1 MCDVLWF
8 VAVAVA
14 VADNAHDDDN
24 DNVDTPSWQPSRN
37 EAGIVCRATPYSG
50 EMSGH
55 DQSDLESAPEP
66 TSPAPVPPSAGSSP
80 QAASK
85 PRGLGSG
92 AKIIAVFGLLGA
104 AMLVL
109 AFSQASEVATY
120 SVTVSEALA
129 GAQGDR
135 RIRVE
140 GDLRHGSIQ
149 FRESPCEWRFTIER
163 DGHEMP
169 VEFPR
174 CVVPDTFRDDYDIQ
188 VVVEG
193 RVDERGTFL
202 ADQIIPRCPS
212 KYEEQATQLSAAGG

>member
-1 MCDVLWF
+1 
-8 VAVAVA
+8 
-14 VADNAHDDDN
+14 
-24 DNVDTPSWQPSRN
+24 
-37 EAGIVCRATPYSG
+37 
-50 EMSGH
+50 MSGP
-55 DQSDLESAPEP
+55 DQISPEP
-66 TSPAPVPPSAGSSP
+66 PSEPIGDASTPVGEPAHATRPAAPSPGLSS
-80 QAASK
+80 
-85 PRGLGSG
+85 GV
-92 AKIIAVFGLLGA
+92 KIVTVFGLLGA

-140 GDLRHGSIQ
+140 GELQHGSIQ

-163 DGHEMP
+163 DGQQMP

-193 RVDERGTFL
+193 RMDERGTFL

-212 KYEEQATQLSAAGG
+212 KYEEQATQLSAEAG

>member
-1 MCDVLWF
+1 M
-8 VAVAVA
+8 
-14 VADNAHDDDN
+14 
-24 DNVDTPSWQPSRN
+24 
-37 EAGIVCRATPYSG
+37 
-50 EMSGH
+50 
-55 DQSDLESAPEP
+55 SAPHDTSSVAPDAPPDSGGSADTNGLHAAGAAAQPP
-66 TSPAPVPPSAGSSP
+66 TER
-80 QAASK
+80 
-85 PRGLGSG
+85 RGLGSG
-92 AKIIAVFGLLGA
+92 PKIIAVFALLGA

-109 AFSQASEVATY
+109 AFGQASEVATY
-120 SVTVSEALA
+120 SVTVGEALA

-193 RVDERGTFL
+193 RVDEHGTFV

-212 KYEEQATQLSAAGG
+212 KYEEQATQLRAAGS